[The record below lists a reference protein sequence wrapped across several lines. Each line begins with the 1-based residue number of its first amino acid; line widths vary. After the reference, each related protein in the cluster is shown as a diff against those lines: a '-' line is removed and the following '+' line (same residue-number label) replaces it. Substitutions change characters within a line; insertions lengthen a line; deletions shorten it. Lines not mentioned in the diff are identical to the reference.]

1 MAQIGV
7 ILMNKIL
14 DNIEEWL
21 VCICLVV
28 MTLLTFVN
36 VIARYIFSASL
47 SFSEEITTYLF
58 VLLSLLG
65 AAIAAKRGAHLG
77 LTIVTDHVGPK
88 AAHIMATIS
97 MFFATLFSGII
108 CYFGVFMTLNQFNK
122 GQLTA
127 GTQLPEWIFG
137 SFVPIGALFVT
148 IRFGQNLVKLLRGK
162 DIVHEDVVADA
173 IEAATVEEENEKE
186 DN

>member
-1 MAQIGV
+1 MF
-7 ILMNKIL
+7 NKIL
-14 DNIEEWL
+14 DYFEETL
-21 VCICLVV
+21 CCVCLTV
-28 MTLLTFVN
+28 MTALTFVN
-36 VIARYIFSASL
+36 VIARYVFSASF

-77 LTIVTDHVGPK
+77 FTLLTEHVGK
-88 AAHIMATIS
+88 VAGRILGILS
-97 MFFATLFSGII
+97 MFISTAFSAVITYYG
-108 CYFGVFMTLNQFNK
+108 FFMALNQFNK

-148 IRFGQNLVKLLRGK
+148 IRFAQNMIKLIMGRE
-162 DIVHEDVVADA
+162 VEHEDVVAEA
-173 IEAATVEEENEKE
+173 IEAATTEGGIEE
-186 DN
+186 